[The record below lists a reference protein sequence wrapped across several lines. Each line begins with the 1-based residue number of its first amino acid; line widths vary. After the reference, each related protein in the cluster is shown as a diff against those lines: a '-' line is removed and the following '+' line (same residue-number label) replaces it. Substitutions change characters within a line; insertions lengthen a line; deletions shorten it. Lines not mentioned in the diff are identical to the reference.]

1 MLDKNCFQ
9 LKKHNETKN
18 VLKRL
23 KRSTCICEVYVQ
35 WKDGPKYWVKTTKRY
50 YKKGNWF
57 NRLKRFTCV
66 CEVYVQWNDGTKYW
80 VKMKDIK
87 ALHPLKTEK
96 YDIK

>member
-23 KRSTCICEVYVQ
+23 KRSTC
-35 WKDGPKYWVKTTKRY
+35 
-50 YKKGNWF
+50 
-57 NRLKRFTCV
+57 V

-87 ALHPLKTEK
+87 ASHPLKLEK